1 MLIENPGL
9 KIKRLRLE
17 NGWSKYALAAKLDAA
32 CTSGCVLKW
41 ERGESVPS
49 WYYAVRLADVFGMSV
64 DELWRGQAP
73 QKCTHINAETT
84 TGRRIK
90 AHRSLLNMTQTQLGE
105 MTGVHYITVLGWE
118 ADSSQPTLENIDR
131 LCSALNVSMD
141 ELAGRGS

>member
-41 ERGESVPS
+41 ERGQSVPS

-90 AHRSLLNMTQTQLGE
+90 AHRCLLNMTQTQLGE
-105 MTGVHYITVLGWE
+105 MTGAHYITVLAWE
-118 ADSSQPTLENIDR
+118 ADRSQPTLENVDR
-131 LCSALNVSMD
+131 LCSALDVSMG

>member
-9 KIKRLRLE
+9 KIKLLRLE
-17 NGWSKYALAAKLDAA
+17 NGWSKYALASKLDAA

-41 ERGESVPS
+41 ERGQSVPS

-90 AHRSLLNMTQTQLGE
+90 AHRCLLNMTQSQLGD
-105 MTGVHYITVLGWE
+105 MIGAHYITVLAWE
-118 ADSSQPTLENIDR
+118 ADRSQPTREGVDR

>member
-17 NGWSKYALAAKLDAA
+17 YGWSKYALASKLDAA

-41 ERGESVPS
+41 ERGKSLPS

-84 TGRRIK
+84 GRRIK
-90 AHRSLLNMTQTQLGE
+90 AHRCLLNMTQSQLGE
-105 MTGVHYITVLGWE
+105 MIGAHYITVLAWE
-118 ADSSQPTLENIDR
+118 ADRSQPTLENVDR

-141 ELAGRGS
+141 ELAGRES